1 MSRVPTPTLPATPA
15 ESKGQAQQDVFMREV
30 DDALR
35 EDQFLDVWQRWG
47 KIIVVV
53 VLAGLAALAGWL
65 WYGENRASVADK
77 AGEKFIVALD
87 QVEAGQL
94 DAGAKALAPLT
105 TEGPAGPR
113 TAAKMMQAGILAEQG
128 KAGEA
133 VKLFAAVAADES
145 APGPYRD
152 LAKIREVALSFD
164 TLPPEQV
171 IARLKPL
178 AVPGNAWFGSAGELV
193 GAAYLKQNR
202 GDLAGPLF
210 AAIAKDKDVPQ
221 SIRSRT
227 QQLAGLLG
235 VDAVTDPEA
244 AAGLSPVAPAGQ
256 AQAPVPAP
264 AP

>member
-1 MSRVPTPTLPATPA
+1 
-15 ESKGQAQQDVFMREV
+15 MREV

-35 EDQFLDVWQRWG
+35 EDQFHDVWKRWG
-47 KIIVVV
+47 KIIVAA

-65 WYGENRASVADK
+65 WYGESRDSAAGK
-77 AGEKFIVALD
+77 AGEELIVALD

-94 DAGAKALAPLT
+94 DAGAKALTSLT
-105 TEGPAGPR
+105 KDGPAGPR
-113 TAAKMMQAGILAEQG
+113 TAARMMQAGILAEQG
-128 KAGEA
+128 RAGEA
-133 VKLFAAVAADES
+133 VKLFAAVAADDS

-202 GDLAGPLF
+202 TDLAGPLF
-210 AAIAKDKDVPQ
+210 AAIAKDTNVPQ

-244 AAGLSPVAPAGQ
+244 AAGTEPGAKAA
-256 AQAPVPAP
+256 AQ
-264 AP
+264 